1 MELLLFGAFVWMV
14 IWGIGWAID
23 EHKKEKREKEEQE
36 RQAEEKSRLAAAR
49 KIQLGDPRWVGA
61 ELIRLVSV
69 GDAKGI
75 YTLAEKL
82 PGWPVRA
89 ALFDAAKQLA
99 VLARGVGMAEP
110 AGVPTAMVEELHASI
125 EGAKAML
132 SSVAVKVVSLTN
144 QSGDSWKALP
154 DEARWWL
161 ESDTKT
167 LRMIESA
174 AVSLHQSLT
183 VAIAAGEHSSGQRG
197 QQSGHTLH
205 ALADAIIGLSQPTPI
220 AET

>member
-23 EHKKEKREKEEQE
+23 EHKKEKNEKKEQEEQA

-49 KIQLGDPRWVGA
+49 KTQINDPRWVGA
-61 ELIRLVSV
+61 ELVRLVSV
-69 GDAKGI
+69 GDAQGI
-75 YTLAEKL
+75 YSLAEKL

-110 AGVPTAMVEELHASI
+110 AGVPAAMVEELHTSI

-132 SSVAVKVVSLTN
+132 SSVAVKVVSLTK
-144 QSGDSWKALP
+144 QSGEDWKALP
-154 DEARWWL
+154 DEARRWL
-161 ESDTKT
+161 ESDMKT
-167 LRMIESA
+167 LRTIESA
-174 AVSLHQSLT
+174 AVSLRQSLT

-205 ALADAIIGLSQPTPI
+205 GLADAIRGLSQPTR
-220 AET
+220 